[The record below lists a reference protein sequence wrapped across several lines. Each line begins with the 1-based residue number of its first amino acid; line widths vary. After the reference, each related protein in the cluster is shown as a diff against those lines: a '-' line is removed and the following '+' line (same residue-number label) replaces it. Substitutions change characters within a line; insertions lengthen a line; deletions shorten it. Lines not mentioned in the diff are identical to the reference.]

1 MILPHPAIVSFVLHD
16 GYAPALAPEEVA
28 EESLEGLSL
37 DPEGSWQ
44 LVEASLYVGSTW
56 SG

>member
-1 MILPHPAIVSFVLHD
+1 MTLPHPAIVSFVLHD

-37 DPEGSWQ
+37 DPAGSWQ